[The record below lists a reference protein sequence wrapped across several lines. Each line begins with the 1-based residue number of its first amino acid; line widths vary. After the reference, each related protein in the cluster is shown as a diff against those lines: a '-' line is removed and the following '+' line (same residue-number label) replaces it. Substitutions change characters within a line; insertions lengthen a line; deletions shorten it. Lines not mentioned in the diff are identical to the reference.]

1 MLKYPLFR
9 RRFIRRAI
17 KDVLP
22 KTLFARTL
30 MIILT
35 PLLLL
40 QLATA
45 IIFYDRHL
53 DEVTRRL
60 SAGLASEMG
69 YLVQLYQRGLREPEG
84 LVRFID
90 AQRTFDIVFA
100 ALPSEAWEAL
110 PSESSLYYAMQ
121 LKRTLRARLNAPVRV
136 VATDEETVVAFVLM
150 PDGVLRFEVNRK
162 RLFTPTSYIFLLW
175 SVGLSCVLFSVA
187 LLFMRNQIR
196 PLRRLARAA
205 EAFGRGVDPG
215 ALQPSGSKE
224 VRQAAQ
230 AFNTMRSRVQ
240 RLVSSRALMLAAVS
254 HDLRTP
260 LARLRL
266 NLDLLETPKNNE
278 DIQAMRGDIRH
289 MDGIITAYLNFAAD
303 AAPEATKLLDI
314 TALVRGVAVGFAA
327 VRLQAD
333 KTFWVHGRAVE
344 LRRCIE
350 NILSNAQRYAGII
363 NIAVTAAGGNVAI
376 TIEDNGPGIPP
387 DRYEEVF
394 RPFARLDPARGE
406 KTGGVGLGLA
416 ITRDIIHRHGGE
428 ITLGQATLGGLLV
441 TVVLPGAGG
450 SEQ

>member
-1 MLKYPLFR
+1 MLKHLLSR
-9 RRFIRRAI
+9 RRFIRRTI

-40 QLATA
+40 QVATA
-45 IIFYDRHL
+45 IVFYDRHL

-60 SAGLASEMG
+60 SAGLASEMA
-69 YLVQLYQRGLREPEG
+69 YLVQVYQGGLREPDG
-84 LVRFID
+84 LVRFVD
-90 AQRTFDIVFA
+90 AQRTFDIIFN
-100 ALPSEAWEAL
+100 ALPPEAWETL
-110 PSESSLYYAMQ
+110 SPESTLYYAVQ
-121 LKRTLRARLNAPVRV
+121 LKRTLRTRLNTSVRV
-136 VATDEETVVAFVLM
+136 VATNDETIVAFIKI
-150 PDGVLRFEVNRK
+150 PDGVLRLEVNRK

-175 SVGLSCVLFSVA
+175 SLGLSCVLFSIA

-205 EAFGRGVDPG
+205 EVFGRGGDPG
-215 ALQPSGSKE
+215 ALQPAGSKE
-224 VRQAAQ
+224 VRQATQ

-266 NLDLLETPKNNE
+266 NLDLLETPKNH
-278 DIQAMRGDIRH
+278 DDLDAMRGDIRH

-303 AAPEATKLLDI
+303 AAPEASRTLDI
-314 TALVRGVAVGFAA
+314 TALVREVAAGFPA
-327 VRLQAD
+327 VVVQAD
-333 KTFWVHGRAVE
+333 KTLWVQGRPVE

-350 NILSNAQRYAGII
+350 NLLSNAQRYASSIKMVVVAVDS
-363 NIAVTAAGGNVAI
+363 NIVLSI
-376 TIEDNGPGIPP
+376 DDNGPGIPP
-387 DRYEEVF
+387 DCYEEVF

-428 ITLGQATLGGLLV
+428 IALGRSGLGGLLV
-441 TVVLPGAGG
+441 MVTMPRTEARN
-450 SEQ
+450 